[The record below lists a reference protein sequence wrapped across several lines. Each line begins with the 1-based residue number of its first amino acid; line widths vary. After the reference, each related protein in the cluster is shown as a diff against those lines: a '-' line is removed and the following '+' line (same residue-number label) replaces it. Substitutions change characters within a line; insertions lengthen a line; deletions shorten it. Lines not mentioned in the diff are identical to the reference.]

1 MQREL
6 SAVTARG
13 AQVVAIGR
21 ARREAGRI
29 CAQMGVEYPCLGDPE
44 KASYRAYGLRRAG
57 WREIILDP
65 MREGSE
71 AMKKGYKVSIKGS
84 LMRHTDW
91 FQLPGVAIV
100 DREGNRP
107 LAPPSAPLG
116 RHPVAGDRHRT
127 RCRRRPA
134 DQVPAIRPM
143 RRAPARAAARRRLTP
158 ASSTAMN
165 V

>member
-6 SAVTARG
+6 SEVTASG
-13 AQVVAIGR
+13 AQVVAIGQGT
-21 ARREAGRI
+21 ADEAGRI

-71 AMKKGYKVSIKGS
+71 AMKKGYKISIRGS
-84 LMRHTDW
+84 LMRHSDY

-100 DREGNRP
+100 DREGIVRW
-107 LAPPSAPLG
+107 LHQARHSGDIPSPQAVIAALG
-116 RHPVAGDRHRT
+116 SAVVG
-127 RCRRRPA
+127 
-134 DQVPAIRPM
+134 
-143 RRAPARAAARRRLTP
+143 
-158 ASSTAMN
+158 
-165 V
+165 

>member
-13 AQVVAIGR
+13 AQVVAIGQGT
-21 ARREAGRI
+21 ADEAGRI
-29 CAQMGVEYPCLGDPE
+29 CTEMGVDFPCFGDPE

-71 AMKKGYKVSIKGS
+71 AMKKGYKVSIRGS
-84 LMRHTDW
+84 LMRHADW

-100 DREGNRP
+100 DRGGVVRW
-107 LAPPSAPLG
+107 LHQARHSGDIPSPATVIAAL
-116 RHPVAGDRHRT
+116 PVT
-127 RCRRRPA
+127 
-134 DQVPAIRPM
+134 
-143 RRAPARAAARRRLTP
+143 APASL
-158 ASSTAMN
+158 
-165 V
+165 

>member
-6 SAVTARG
+6 GGVAARG
-13 AQVVAIGR
+13 AQVVAIGQGT
-21 ARREAGRI
+21 AEEAGRI
-29 CAQMGVEYPCLGDPE
+29 CAQMGVEYPGLGDPE

-100 DREGNRP
+100 DREGIVRW
-107 LAPPSAPLG
+107 LHQARHSGDIPSPATVIAALG
-116 RHPVAGDRHRT
+116 SAVVG
-127 RCRRRPA
+127 
-134 DQVPAIRPM
+134 
-143 RRAPARAAARRRLTP
+143 
-158 ASSTAMN
+158 
-165 V
+165 